1 MQQTF
6 DYYLTLNES
15 MDFETMKSIH
25 HEILSQADTQDEDFQ
40 WIWNDGA
47 DPKVVK

>member
-25 HEILSQADTQDEDFQ
+25 HEILS
-40 WIWNDGA
+40 
-47 DPKVVK
+47 